1 MFSDTLTLH
10 DTACFNSVCVGN
22 GIDNGLFTFFTWSF
36 HIACTFWKSRVLFF
50 TSREWN
56 FFLLCDFLSRH
67 NWSFLSTHFN
77 HFFNWLFSDTLTLH
91 DTACFNSVCVG
102 NGIDNGLFTFF
113 TWSFHIAC
121 TFWKSR
127 VLFFTFC
134 EWNFFLFCH
143 FLSCD
148 HRSLLGADFDDLI
161 NRLFSDRFALLLAF
175 CFDTIG
181 QRNRIDNSLFTI
193 FPWSFHVTCTF
204 WKVRIGYSL
213 FSIRDWFCNCDFLS
227 GHNSSL
233 LGSDFNHFFNWLLSN
248 GFALLLA
255 FRFFTVDISNG
266 IDNGLFSFL
275 TRSLHVA
282 RAFWKICILF
292 LSAGEWNLFRLCHF
306 FRRFSW
312 SWRSWCF
319 T

>member
-1 MFSDTLTLH
+1 MFGDTFALLL
-10 DTACFNSVCVGN
+10 AFCFNSVCVSH

-36 HIACTFWKSRVLFF
+36 YIASTFWESRVLFF
-50 TSREWN
+50 TAGEWN
-56 FFLLCDFLSRH
+56 FFRLCHFRSCY
-67 NWSFLSTHFN
+67 NWSFLSPHFN
-77 HFFNWLFSDTLTLH
+77 HFFNWLFGDT
-91 DTACFNSVCVG
+91 
-102 NGIDNGLFTFF
+102 
-113 TWSFHIAC
+113 
-121 TFWKSR
+121 
-127 VLFFTFC
+127 
-134 EWNFFLFCH
+134 
-143 FLSCD
+143 
-148 HRSLLGADFDDLI
+148 
-161 NRLFSDRFALLLAF
+161 FALLLAF

-193 FPWSFHVTCTF
+193 FPWSLHVTCTF

-227 GHNSSL
+227 DHNSSL